1 MGIRW
6 AIFAI
11 SYLFLTSPSLAQQ
24 SQFYVYPISTI
35 DGLTNATDNAL
46 IDPRVREILGEDA
59 VRKIA
64 DTFVKSTVDAYKGAV
79 VSGTQVSDRFAIGAS
94 YRYMPS
100 AECADDSAFSVP
112 IKRAYAAVL
121 GITRGSIY
129 TVDKKGVTELLIPVT
144 LNLQIWKPEKAKV
157 AFSVADTIYTP
168 FRFAT
173 SEVQSPAA
181 KALIRTTLLENINQQ
196 VAFLVQES
204 AKKFKPKESVI
215 KVIDK
220 DGAYVVVDGGM
231 EAGFSVANGQI
242 GQISGNLIGRPGAT
256 GDDEIIFEVLS
267 AVSGYAIL
275 KPASGGATPSQ
286 VQALRPGAQLRFPFE
301 SEADDSEKPVLLPI
315 TGFDAG
321 SADENSAAEIFS
333 KSVGFASKFQILTVS
348 GSATETHKLI
358 VNQTRCAPWDKYD
371 VKAQASLRKDMPS
384 FFAKFDLQQTDVL
397 RKEGDRGVKTE
408 DEFAV
413 LASIKLLDQKMN
425 VHYSEVAVEPYRLTK
440 TAGQGLQE
448 KNAIQV
454 ATKNALLKL
463 SANFAKD
470 AKLESREL
478 RIAKVEGS
486 KLWVPAPGVTLEQLD
501 AAKLSFY
508 RELTIAVGGKKVL
521 LPLRLGESSAME
533 LVGRDLV
540 VTFSKIDNE
549 YTPRAGDLVRF
560 AGLSKPGA
568 LKIARCE
575 GEDFVSDRT
584 VIKPKFAS
592 VFIENAI
599 NASPRLQMQE
609 LSEGL
614 DERINALLRNG
625 MFQADIK
632 SAQRPIACFQPGFAI
647 RVDAPKCEA
656 GVCNA
661 SILNGLITRFRL
673 PAGQKD
679 IQAAQRTAVEGVPE
693 VQRDQYLSLQSMAW
707 FNQLQSELKKKLVS
721 FP

>member
-11 SYLFLTSPSLAQQ
+11 SCLFLTSPSLAQQ
-24 SQFYVYPISTI
+24 SPFYVYPISTI

-64 DTFVKSTVDAYKGAV
+64 DTFVKSTADAFKGAV
-79 VSGTQVSDRFAIGAS
+79 VSGTQVRESFAVGAS
-94 YRYMPS
+94 YRYMPV
-100 AECADDSAFSVP
+100 AECSDDRAFSVP

-144 LNLQIWKPEKAKV
+144 LNLQIWKPEKSKI

-181 KALIRTTLLENINQQ
+181 KALIQTTLLENINQQ
-196 VAFLVQES
+196 VAFLVRES
-204 AKKFKPKESVI
+204 AKSFKPKESVI
-215 KVIDK
+215 KVLGK

-231 EAGFSVANGQI
+231 EAGFSVAD
-242 GQISGNLIGRPGAT
+242 GQISGNLLGRPGAT
-256 GDDEIIFEVLS
+256 GDDEIIFEVIS

-275 KPASGGATPSQ
+275 KPASGGATPAQ
-286 VQALRPGAQLRFPFE
+286 VQVLRSGAQLRFEFE
-301 SEADDSEKPVLLPI
+301 SDSDDSEKPVLLPI
-315 TGFDAG
+315 TGFDAA

-348 GSATETHKLI
+348 RSATETHQIIK
-358 VNQTRCAPWDKYD
+358 NQTRCASWDKYD
-371 VKAQASLRKDMPS
+371 VKAQGTQRKDMPS

-397 RKEGDRGVKTE
+397 RKEGDGGVKTE

-413 LASIKLLDQKMN
+413 LASVKLLDQKMN

-448 KNAIQV
+448 KNAVQV
-454 ATKNALLKL
+454 ATKNALLRL

-478 RIAKVEGS
+478 RIAKVDGP
-486 KLWVPAPGVTLEQLD
+486 KLWVPAPGITLEQLD

-508 RELTIAVGGKKVL
+508 RELTVVVGGKKVL

-533 LVGRDLV
+533 LVGSDLV
-540 VTFSKIDNE
+540 ATFSKIDNE
-549 YTPRAGDLVRF
+549 YVPKAGDLVRF
-560 AGLSKPGA
+560 AGLSKPAA

-609 LSEGL
+609 LTEGL
-614 DERINALLRNG
+614 DVRINTLLSSG
-625 MFQADIK
+625 MFRADIK
-632 SAQRPIACFQPGFAI
+632 SAQRPVACFQPGFAI
-647 RVDAPKCEA
+647 RVDTPKCEA
-656 GVCNA
+656 GFCNA
-661 SILNGLITRFRL
+661 SVLNGLITRFRL

-693 VQRDQYLSLQSMAW
+693 VQRDQYLSLQSMVW

>member
-1 MGIRW
+1 MGIRG

-11 SYLFLTSPSLAQQ
+11 FCIFLASPSVAQQ
-24 SQFYVYPISTI
+24 PQFYVYPISTI

-79 VSGTQVSDRFAIGAS
+79 VSGTQVRESFAIGAS
-94 YRYMPS
+94 YRYMPA
-100 AECADDSAFSVP
+100 AECSDDSAFSVP

-144 LNLQIWKPEKAKV
+144 LNLQIWKPEKTKI

-181 KALIRTTLLENINQQ
+181 QALIRTTLLENINQQ

-204 AKKFKPKESVI
+204 AKTFKPKESII

-231 EAGFSVANGQI
+231 EAGFSVAD

-275 KPASGGATPSQ
+275 KPASSGATPTQ
-286 VQALRPGAQLRFPFE
+286 VQALRPGAQIRFGFE

-348 GSATETHKLI
+348 RSATETHQIIK
-358 VNQTRCAPWDKYD
+358 NQTRCGVSWDKYD

-397 RKEGDRGVKTE
+397 RKEGDGGVKTE

-413 LASIKLLDQKMN
+413 LASVKLLDQKMN
-425 VHYSEVAVEPYRLTK
+425 VHYAEVAVEPYRLTK

-486 KLWVPAPGVTLEQLD
+486 KLWVPAPEVSLEQLD
-501 AAKLSFY
+501 AAKLTFY
-508 RELTIAVGGKKVL
+508 RELTVVVGGKKVL

-560 AGLSKPGA
+560 AGLSKPAA

-614 DERINALLRNG
+614 DGRINALLSAG
-625 MFQADIK
+625 MFRADIK
-632 SAQRPIACFQPGFAI
+632 SAQRPVACFQPGFAI

-656 GVCNA
+656 GFCNA

-679 IQAAQRTAVEGVPE
+679 IQAAQRTAVEGFQE
-693 VQRDQYLSLQSMAW
+693 MQRDQYLSLQSMVW

>member
-11 SYLFLTSPSLAQQ
+11 SYLLLTSPSLAQQ
-24 SQFYVYPISTI
+24 SPFYVYPISTI

-64 DTFVKSTVDAYKGAV
+64 DTFVKSTADAYKGAV
-79 VSGTQVSDRFAIGAS
+79 VSGPQVRESFAVGAS
-94 YRYMPS
+94 YRYMPV
-100 AECADDSAFSVP
+100 AECSDDRAFSVP

-144 LNLQIWKPEKAKV
+144 LNLQIWKPEKSKI

-181 KALIRTTLLENINQQ
+181 KALIQTTLLENINQQ
-196 VAFLVQES
+196 VAFLVRES
-204 AKKFKPKESVI
+204 AKSFKPKESVI
-215 KVIDK
+215 KVLGK

-231 EAGFSVANGQI
+231 EAGFSVD
-242 GQISGNLIGRPGAT
+242 GQISGNLVGRPGAT
-256 GDDEIIFEVLS
+256 GDDEIIFEVIS

-275 KPASGGATPSQ
+275 KPASGGATPAQ
-286 VQALRPGAQLRFPFE
+286 VQALRSGAQLRFEFE
-301 SEADDSEKPVLLPI
+301 SDSDDSEKPVLLPI
-315 TGFDAG
+315 TGFDAA

-348 GSATETHKLI
+348 RSATETHQIIK
-358 VNQTRCAPWDKYD
+358 NQTRCASWDKYD
-371 VKAQASLRKDMPS
+371 VKAQGTQRKDMPS
-384 FFAKFDLQQTDVL
+384 FFVKFDLQQTDVL
-397 RKEGDRGVKTE
+397 RKEGDGGVKTE

-413 LASIKLLDQKMN
+413 LASVKLLDQKMN

-448 KNAIQV
+448 KNAVQV
-454 ATKNALLKL
+454 ATKNALIRL

-478 RIAKVEGS
+478 RIAKVDGP
-486 KLWVPAPGVTLEQLD
+486 KLWVPAPGITLEQLD

-508 RELTIAVGGKKVL
+508 RELTVIVGGKKVL

-533 LVGRDLV
+533 LVGSDLV
-540 VTFSKIDNE
+540 ATFSKIDNE
-549 YTPRAGDLVRF
+549 YVPKAGDLVRF
-560 AGLSKPGA
+560 AGLSKPAA

-609 LSEGL
+609 LTEGL
-614 DERINALLRNG
+614 DVRINTLLKAG
-625 MFQADIK
+625 MFRADIK
-632 SAQRPIACFQPGFAI
+632 AAQRPVACFQPGFAI
-647 RVDAPKCEA
+647 RVDTPKCEA
-656 GVCNA
+656 GFCNA
-661 SILNGLITRFRL
+661 SVLNGLITRFRL

-693 VQRDQYLSLQSMAW
+693 VQRDQYLSLQSMVW